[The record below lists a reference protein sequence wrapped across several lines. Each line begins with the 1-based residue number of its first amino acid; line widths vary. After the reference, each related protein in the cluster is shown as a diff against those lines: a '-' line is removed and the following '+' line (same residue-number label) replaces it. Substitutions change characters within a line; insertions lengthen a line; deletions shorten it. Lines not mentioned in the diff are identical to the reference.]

1 MSPVF
6 SNTIPEN
13 IQHEDYM
20 AIVVWFVGLIFIYFM
35 IISIG
40 LKLENHQ
47 VIILTIIISSLLA
60 VITWKVLKHRKKQ

>member
-6 SNTIPEN
+6 SNAIPEN
-13 IQHEDYM
+13 IPHEDYM
-20 AIVVWFVGLIFIYFM
+20 AIVIWFVGLIFIYFM

-60 VITWKVLKHRKKQ
+60 VITWKLLKHRKKQ